1 MHNSLARYVPHL
13 QNHPHKIILI
23 IRKYNRL
30 SLTCDDILQIAWKDT
45 FENAAYYH
53 AK

>member
-1 MHNSLARYVPHL
+1 MQNLLARHILHL
-13 QNHPHKIILI
+13 QNHPHEIILI

-30 SLTCDDILQIAWKDT
+30 SLTCDNIPQIAWKDT